1 MLIEGW
7 TIPKSQVN
15 RIELKIFFKKSK
27 WYYFDKNEKS
37 QWVDGLVVAKL
48 TEFFYFFSIQINPN
62 WMTESQITLFGKFKF

>member
-27 WYYFDKNEKS
+27 WYRFDKNEKN
-37 QWVDGLVVAKL
+37 QWVDGLVVAEL
-48 TEFFYFFSIQINPN
+48 TKFFYFF
-62 WMTESQITLFGKFKF
+62 LF